1 MKLKTKIEVEVDP
14 SSIEHDRYMI
24 QALQIMY
31 RDHFNELQ
39 MEDYHRLLEDRDDCK
54 KRLKAIKTLLYY
66 FMVREDF
73 ETFIESVRI
82 GKDYTFNPDRYSDL

>member
-1 MKLKTKIEVEVDP
+1 MKLKTNIEVEVDP

-31 RDHFNELQ
+31 RNHFNELQ
-39 MEDYHRLLEDRDDCK
+39 MEDYHRLLEDREDCER
-54 KRLKAIKTLLYY
+54 RLKAIKTLLFYY
-66 FMVREDF
+66 MIPDDF
-73 ETFIESVRI
+73 VEFIKSVKK